1 MWEFY
6 RNVDKVDATM
16 DEVRTQLELTNEIS
30 EAISNVSGI
39 GIDVSFPLVLELSSQ
54 LLNQLYVW

>member
-1 MWEFY
+1 MWQFY

-39 GIDVSFPLVLELSSQ
+39 GIDVSFPPVLELLSQ